1 MHLDSRGYLYESY
14 RDGGR
19 VKRRYIGRGQ
29 YARDLLWLSN
39 HNDERDNAARQQRRD
54 AIAASGATVA
64 ALDAYCVASGA
75 LVSEAMT
82 AAGYHRYKRGAWRKR
97 RQSAPK
103 QQTIMSDK
111 TTLAKS
117 ATAKPSP
124 KLPEGS
130 HELLGLAY
138 AGDVGAAAQL
148 WKELEGTPEYE
159 IMLECAAPVGG
170 VASGSL
176 IQALA
181 GDNALFKSGYEK
193 QLEKMRDEF
202 AGASP
207 TALELHLAERVAL
220 CVLSVA
226 RLESVFAQ
234 NMTGNVKAWE
244 AIGRQLD
251 RAHRR
256 HLESVKALAS
266 IRKAQLPD
274 VQINIGEK
282 QVNIGHL
289 NS

>member
-75 LVSEAMT
+75 LVSDAMT
-82 AAGYHRYKRGAWRKR
+82 AAGYHRHKRGAWRKR

-103 QQTIMSDK
+103 QTIMSELANPTQETQKTLGTVLDK
-111 TTLAKS
+111 TGDLMKRAV
-117 ATAKPSP
+117 
-124 KLPEGS
+124 EGDERAAREFWE
-130 HELLGLAY
+130 EL
-138 AGDVGAAAQL
+138 
-148 WKELEGTPEYE
+148 KGTPEE
-159 IMLECAAPVGG
+159 MTMLECAAPVAG
-170 VASGSL
+170 VASEQL
-176 IQALA
+176 IKSLA
-181 GDNALFKSGYEK
+181 GDTVFFKTGYER
-193 QLEKMRDEF
+193 QLEKMRDDF
-202 AGASP
+202 AGENP

-256 HLESVKALAS
+256 HLEAVKALAS